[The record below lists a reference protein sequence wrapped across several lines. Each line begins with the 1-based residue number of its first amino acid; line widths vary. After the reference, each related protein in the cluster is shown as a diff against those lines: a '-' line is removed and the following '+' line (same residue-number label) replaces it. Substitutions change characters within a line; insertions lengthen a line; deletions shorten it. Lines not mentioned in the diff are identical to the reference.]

1 VAEPIAATSVW
12 IRTRASF
19 SVCLRMMRARQR
31 ADMQYRLSFAL
42 RLVGAAGQLLLEV
55 VAIWALVH
63 RFGSIGGWTL
73 GPLTFL
79 LGVSGLAFRL
89 ADAFIGGSTER
100 CAELIR
106 TGRLDVLL
114 VRPAGLLWQVMGDA
128 FAVRRLM
135 QLATMV
141 PFAVI
146 GIARSDIHWTPL
158 RVIVLVLVLVNS
170 TVVFASIFVLVNCI
184 SFWAPTS
191 QEIGNAFTYG
201 GAQMA
206 KYPIHIFDGWVR
218 IVSVTFIPV
227 AVTVYLPSFL
237 LFDAPNPLGVTAWQ
251 SSLALGS
258 GVPLAIAASLMWR
271 VAVRHYRSTGS

>member
-1 VAEPIAATSVW
+1 
-12 IRTRASF
+12 
-19 SVCLRMMRARQR
+19 MMRARQR

-42 RLVGAAGQLLLEV
+42 RLVGAAGQLPLEV

-63 RFGSIGGWTL
+63 RFGSVGGWTL

-79 LGVSGLAFRL
+79 LGVSGFAFRA

-100 CAELIR
+100 CAEMIR

-114 VRPAGLLWQVMGDA
+114 VRPAGLLWQIMGDA

-135 QLATMV
+135 QLATMI
-141 PFAVI
+141 PIAI
-146 GIARSDIHWTPL
+146 LGIARCGIEWTPL
-158 RVIVLVLVLVNS
+158 RGFILSAVIVNS
-170 TVVFASIFVLVNCI
+170 AAVFAAIFVLVNCI

-206 KYPIHIFDGWVR
+206 RYPIHIFDGWVR
-218 IVSVTFIPV
+218 IISITFIPV

-237 LFDAPNPLGVTAWQ
+237 LFDAPNPLGVTWWQ
-251 SSLALGS
+251 SSLALAS
-258 GVPLAIAASLMWR
+258 GVPLVLAASVMWR
-271 VAVRHYRSTGS
+271 IAIRHYRSTGS

>member
-1 VAEPIAATSVW
+1 
-12 IRTRASF
+12 
-19 SVCLRMMRARQR
+19 MMRARQQ

-42 RLVGAAGQLLLEV
+42 RLVGAAGQLVLEV
-55 VAIWALVH
+55 VAMWALVH
-63 RFGSIGGWTL
+63 RFGSIGGWTI

-79 LGVSGLAFRL
+79 LGVSGFAFRV

-100 CAELIR
+100 CAEMIR

-135 QLATMV
+135 QLATMI
-141 PFAVI
+141 PFAIV
-146 GIARSDIHWTPL
+146 GIARSGIHWTPL
-158 RVIVLVLVLVNS
+158 RVAILAVIVVNS
-170 TVVFASIFVLVNCI
+170 VAVFSAIFVFVNCI

-218 IVSVTFIPV
+218 VVSITFIPV

-237 LFDAPNPLGVTAWQ
+237 LFDAPNPLGVTWWQ
-251 SSLALGS
+251 SSLALAS
-258 GVPLAIAASLMWR
+258 GAPLVIGAAVMWR
-271 VAVRHYRSTGS
+271 FAVRHYRSTGS